1 MPGDNCSV
9 VGCRKTKAI
18 GIWKLPA
25 PRNDSY
31 RKWRQDWLNVLKMY
45 RVTDKNFQR
54 QIDNDKVFTCE
65 KQFAERDIEI
75 SKFVF
80 NKMF

>member
-31 RKWRQDWLNVLKMY
+31 RKWRQDWLNMLKKY

-54 QIDNDKVFTCE
+54 QIYMQKAFC
-65 KQFAERDIEI
+65 
-75 SKFVF
+75 
-80 NKMF
+80 